1 MRRPRHLASL
11 AALLLVVVA
20 CSTGGQDGKTGKMA
34 CGTGQ
39 PATGTPITVGA
50 IVTAS
55 GGIDFSSS
63 TKAARAYFDCVNA
76 GGGIGGR
83 PIKYLVEDDGL
94 NPQKASEL
102 ATKLAGNKD
111 VVALVGGSSFV
122 ACGVSGPIWE
132 RNDLYDVLAVG
143 VPRACF
149 ESPRIAPVNAG
160 PRVSAVAAA
169 QYAVEVVGAKKV
181 AQISNRVPNVGDWT
195 QDGVRAYL
203 KTKGLTSAGDVLHDP
218 GIKDA
223 TAVLL
228 EAMRNQPD
236 AIILQDPAPD
246 DAAILKAAQAQGLKD
261 KVTFVCLT
269 PCYDTTFPG
278 QVGSY
283 WDGFVSN
290 SEFTLLDAETPD
302 NKLWRQVMDAY
313 ADDKAPRD
321 SFSQGGFLAAKIFVD
336 TLAKAGGTLD
346 RAAVGKALAGI
357 KNFRS
362 DMLCT
367 PWYFGET
374 QRHNANHTTRYV
386 TMKGDGWVKA
396 KDCTPTQDP
405 ELQPIFDAEKQ
416 LGLTG

>member
-1 MRRPRHLASL
+1 MRCPRRLVWW
-11 AALLLVVVA
+11 AAVALVV
-20 CSTGGQDGKTGKMA
+20 SA

-39 PATGTPITVGA
+39 DGGAAKTACGTGRPATGTPITVGA

-55 GGIDFSSS
+55 GGIDFSSA

-83 PIKYLVEDDGL
+83 PVEYLVEDDGL
-94 NPQKASEL
+94 NPQKASAL
-102 ATKLAGNKD
+102 ATKLAGD
-111 VVALVGGSSFV
+111 RDLVALVGGSSFV

-132 RNDLYDVLAVG
+132 QNGLFDVLAVG

-160 PRVSAVAAA
+160 PRISAVAAA
-169 QYAVEVVGAKKV
+169 QYAVEVKGARRV
-181 AQISNRVPNVGDWT
+181 AQISNRVPGVGDWT

-203 KTKGLTSAGDVLHDP
+203 RTKGLTSAGDVLHDP
-218 GIKDA
+218 GVKDA

-228 EAMRNQPD
+228 EAMRGRPD

-269 PCYDTTFPG
+269 PCYDTAFPG
-278 QVGSY
+278 QVGGY
-283 WDGFVSN
+283 WEGFVSN
-290 SEFTLLDAETPD
+290 SEFTMLDAGTPD
-302 NKLWRQVMDAY
+302 NKLWRRVMDEY

-336 TLAKAGGTLD
+336 TLTRTGGTID
-346 RAAVGKALAGI
+346 RASVSRALSQVKG
-357 KNFRS
+357 FRS
-362 DMLCT
+362 DLLCA
-367 PWYFGET
+367 PWYFGRAA
-374 QRHNANHTTRYV
+374 RHNANHDTRYV
-386 TMKGDGWVKA
+386 TMKGGGWTKI
-396 KDCTPTQDP
+396 KDCTPAQDP
-405 ELQPIFDAEKQ
+405 DLAPLLREEKQ